1 MENQNKLT
9 FQQAMSRLESITEQL
24 NNSSLE
30 LETAMSLFKE
40 GLALSQQCEGQLKAF
55 ETEMNQLIVDSSEN

>member
-1 MENQNKLT
+1 MENQNNLT
-9 FQQAMSRLESITEQL
+9 FQQAMSRLDSIVEQL

-40 GLALSQQCEGQLKAF
+40 GLALSKQCESQLKQF
-55 ETEMNQLIVDSSEN
+55 ETQMNELLVDTANS

>member
-40 GLALSQQCEGQLKAF
+40 GLALSKQCEGQLKAF
-55 ETEMNQLIVDSSEN
+55 ETEMNQLIVDSSDN